1 MAEEDKKKK
10 KPHKPVVI
18 ELDLSQMQGVVNE
31 AIESL
36 ISQGKLVRDEETG
49 DIIDPV
55 DTEKVAATIEKN
67 KARQAYKAKS
77 ARGGKQVAQCATL
90 SGDNDHGRKV
100 STDTAPPSTN
110 VFGKRKKGAHE
121 EKSEKK

>member
-1 MAEEDKKKK
+1 MAALGYSMAEEDKKKK

-55 DTEKVAATIEKN
+55 DTEKVAATIAKN

-77 ARGGKQVAQCATL
+77 AKG
-90 SGDNDHGRKV
+90 
-100 STDTAPPSTN
+100 
-110 VFGKRKKGAHE
+110 GKRKCKATT
-121 EKSEKK
+121 EKCEKR

>member
-1 MAEEDKKKK
+1 MADEDRQKKKQHIPK
-10 KPHKPVVI
+10 VI

-49 DIIDPV
+49 EIIDPA

-67 KARQAYKAKS
+67 KTRQVYKAKS
-77 ARGGKQVAQCATL
+77 AQ
-90 SGDNDHGRKV
+90 
-100 STDTAPPSTN
+100 
-110 VFGKRKKGAHE
+110 GKRKKPAQDTQ
-121 EKSEKK
+121 SEKK

>member
-1 MAEEDKKKK
+1 MADEDNKKKK
-10 KPHKPVVI
+10 EHKTTVI

-36 ISQGKLVRDEETG
+36 VSQGKLVRDEETG
-49 DIIDPV
+49 EIIDPA

-77 ARGGKQVAQCATL
+77 SRG
-90 SGDNDHGRKV
+90 
-100 STDTAPPSTN
+100 
-110 VFGKRKKGAHE
+110 GKRKKGTQDE
-121 EKSEKK
+121 MCEKK